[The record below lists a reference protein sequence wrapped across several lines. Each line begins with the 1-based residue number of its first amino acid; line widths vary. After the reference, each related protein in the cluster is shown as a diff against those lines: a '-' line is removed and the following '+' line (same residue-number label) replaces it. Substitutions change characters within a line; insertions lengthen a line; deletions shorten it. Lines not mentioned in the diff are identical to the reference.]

1 MAGEHSFKRKPGN
14 QNGETI
20 VETLTA
26 ILIAALS
33 CTILMTAVTAAVSI
47 NRNASEAQEKFEA
60 ELLEAEMQNGTEE
73 KEVLIKIKQNTS
85 GSSTES
91 TIAVNAFFT
100 GGEGKLTSYRIKEEG
115 D

>member
-1 MAGEHSFKRKPGN
+1 MAGNHSFRRRPGN

-47 NRNASEAQEKFEA
+47 NRNASEAQEKFET
-60 ELLEAEMQNGTEE
+60 ELLEAELQNGTTE
-73 KEVLIKIKQNTS
+73 KEVLIKIKQNTP

-91 TIAVNAFFT
+91 TTSVNALFT
-100 GGEGKLTSYRIKEEG
+100 GGEGELTSYRIREEG
-115 D
+115 S